1 MKVNDLS
8 SQISSVMVGNM
19 QVAEMTVDNSPEFF
33 EILSSSIYNK
43 SPILA
48 FIRETISNGWDAH
61 IQAGIQTPL
70 DITLSDD
77 EVTFTDYGL
86 GIPTDLPTFQNIY
99 GNYGKGTK
107 RDDVNMIG
115 GFGLGCKSPL
125 AYAQSFYVS
134 SSHNG
139 ISANYCITK
148 GTKETN
154 GRFAIIKTFEGKQEN
169 SGLAVSVPVKS
180 DDLNTLRTYIR
191 GFVYLSDIPVKLNG
205 ELLPTANI
213 SFKEAN
219 FTIVDTIQLPTLE
232 FMNVR
237 IANVVYPFPVN
248 TEDDEYNSLFRTVNT
263 FFSNNTS
270 YRQNVII
277 QGAPEKVTI
286 HPSRESLV
294 ASSHTLEYLKVLLH
308 TMVKEFKRQA
318 NIIQNLLVKVTK
330 NKLSSLSKEDLIHS
344 NYDVYPDL
352 VEELKTLPYFDYTN
366 IYACLLRYSI
376 KNFTTS
382 NTGCLQN
389 YISKLVKEKFSDNLL
404 ITKLNLNNFPWWRGF
419 TLNQYDESDENPHQF
434 SIISSQYEQHLPN
447 LTSKE
452 IYSLYNSFDFKNKHM
467 KNVCFLNHLRV
478 KLTHVVKPLIVLSTN
493 KRDCS
498 EWVYRAKAQLNI
510 PNPRPYITIYT
521 PNKKESIDWLRN
533 HINSLDF
540 DFIDLTKDWSFK
552 PQKRK
557 VISTKQGPNSK
568 ESKQNTL
575 IVRTDTKVYRLLDIL
590 SDDITAFDKD
600 KATKATPIK
609 NPKAIIQ
616 IERDSLVYSH
626 KLSYNGIYNTIPLLT
641 EFGLLKD
648 VGVTF
653 TSNATVKW
661 HKRGI
666 DIYGTYLC
674 KCLIKLANQH
684 KKEYLRYKNSKPV
697 FNSSDGVYIR
707 VVYETILKL
716 CHRFNYNPAG
726 IKPPLAKSKDLVNF
740 IQLLNYVTR
749 NHLHKLRKLDTGNVI
764 ESLSTETKTKD
775 QSLKFVSMVDSTPL
789 THFLKSNYY
798 LEELKECNEE
808 AYNAV
813 IRLYIKQLKKV
824 KL

>member
-1 MKVNDLS
+1 MKVNDIS

-70 DITLSDD
+70 DITLTDD

-86 GIPTDLPTFQNIY
+86 GIPTDLSTFQNIY

-125 AYAQSFYVS
+125 AYTQSFYVS

-139 ISANYCITK
+139 TNTNYCITK

-169 SGLAVSVPVKS
+169 SGLSVSVPVKS
-180 DDLNTLRTYIR
+180 DDLNTIRTYIK

-213 SFKEAN
+213 SFKEAH
-219 FTIVDTIQLPTLE
+219 FTIVDAIQLPTLE

-248 TEDDEYNSLFRTVNT
+248 TEDDEYNSLFRTVKN

-270 YRQNVII
+270 HRQNVVI

-294 ASSHTLEYLKVLLH
+294 ASSHTLGYLKVLLH

-318 NIIQNLLVKVTK
+318 NIIQNVLVKVTK
-330 NKLSSLSKEDLIHS
+330 NKLATLSKEDLIHS

-352 VEELKTLPYFDYTN
+352 VEELKTLPYFDYNN
-366 IYACLLRYSI
+366 IYACLLKYSI
-376 KNFTTS
+376 KNLTTS
-382 NTGCLQN
+382 NNGCLQN

-404 ITKLNLNNFPWWRGF
+404 ITKLNLNGFSWWRGF
-419 TLNQYDESDENPHQF
+419 TVTQYHESDESPYQF
-434 SIISSQYEQHLPN
+434 SIISSQYEPHIPN

-452 IYSLYNSFDFKNKHM
+452 IYSLYRSFDFENKHM
-467 KNVCFLNHLRV
+467 KNTCFLNHKRV
-478 KLTHVVKPLIVLSTN
+478 RLTHVGKPLIVLSTN

-498 EWVYRAKAQLNI
+498 EWVYKAKAQSGIANS
-510 PNPRPYITIYT
+510 RPYVTIYT
-521 PNKKESIDWLRN
+521 PNKKESINWLRN

-557 VISTKQGPNSK
+557 VISTKQEPNSK
-568 ESKQNTL
+568 ENTL
-575 IVRTDTKVYRLLDIL
+575 IVRTDTKVYRLIDIL
-590 SDDITAFDKD
+590 NDDITAFDKD

-609 NPKAIIQ
+609 NPKAVIQ
-616 IERDSLVYSH
+616 IDRDSLVYSDV
-626 KLSYNGIYNTIPLLT
+626 LSYIGIYKTIPLLA

-648 VGVTF
+648 IGVTF
-653 TSNATVKW
+653 TSNATTIW
-661 HKRGI
+661 QKRGI
-666 DIYGTYLC
+666 DIYITYLC
-674 KCLIKLANQH
+674 KCVIKLAYQH

-697 FNSSDGVYIR
+697 FNISDGVYIR
-707 VVYETILKL
+707 NVYETILKL
-716 CHRFNYNPAG
+716 CHRFKYNPAG
-726 IKPPLAKSKDLVNF
+726 IKPPLTKSKELVNF

-764 ESLSTETKTKD
+764 ESLSTEIKPKD
-775 QSLKFVSMVDSTPL
+775 QTLKFVSMVDSTPL
-789 THFLKSNYY
+789 SHFLKSNHY
-798 LEELKECNEE
+798 LEELKDCSEE

-824 KL
+824 KV